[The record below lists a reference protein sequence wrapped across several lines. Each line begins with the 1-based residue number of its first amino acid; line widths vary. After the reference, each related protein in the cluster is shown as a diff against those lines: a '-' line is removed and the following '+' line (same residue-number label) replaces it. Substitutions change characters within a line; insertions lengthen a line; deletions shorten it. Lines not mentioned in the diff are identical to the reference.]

1 MFGFSMSGFF
11 SQVKKSLWDPAPNQL
26 ENDEDDEDNGEI
38 SPDSCDP
45 EPEETAFGHLI
56 RRNNSNEPE
65 YVHDQSES
73 EGVTMVGAKYQI
85 NQKKTNTRIASPG
98 AQLENSNQQ
107 YLKSHTYESRSLSK
121 DREKVEKLETKNF
134 VSPRQIPSW
143 TALGGAISDK
153 L

>member
-1 MFGFSMSGFF
+1 M
-11 SQVKKSLWDPAPNQL
+11 
-26 ENDEDDEDNGEI
+26 
-38 SPDSCDP
+38 
-45 EPEETAFGHLI
+45 
-56 RRNNSNEPE
+56 
-65 YVHDQSES
+65 
-73 EGVTMVGAKYQI
+73 

-98 AQLENSNQQ
+98 AQIENSNQQ

-153 L
+153 LHNKDLKQLERKSSFNSNPQQNFVAPNKTI